1 MNCAN
6 CAAPLTATAQGG
18 SFVCTY
24 CLSHQVLH
32 DVRISEDGI
41 IDLEHFGDHD
51 CPACN
56 QRLHAALM
64 DEASVE
70 HCPACRGVLLPGDLF
85 AHIVENRR
93 RAYQGAEE
101 RPGPIEQA
109 QLAIRRDCPVCH
121 QRMETHPYY
130 GPGNTVIDACS
141 RCDLIWLDA
150 GETVALVKAP
160 GRR

>member
-64 DEASVE
+64 DESSVE

-93 RAYQGAEE
+93 RAYQGDRQPAADE
-101 RPGPIEQA
+101 RLRP
-109 QLAIRRDCPVCH
+109 RRAAAVRRGSFCLTRLRRLV
-121 QRMETHPYY
+121 
-130 GPGNTVIDACS
+130 GNRSTV
-141 RCDLIWLDA
+141 R
-150 GETVALVKAP
+150 
-160 GRR
+160 